1 MKKNILYT
9 AVLMLASV
17 VMTACSGDEDILSET
32 QTPAKGNLVVL
43 KGTLGSKGDQTR
55 TVADDGTG
63 NWEVGDQFAIYY
75 ETYSGH
81 ASAIATVSS
90 INDNGSANFTA
101 TLGAPKKGS
110 NNVSLVYPAT
120 AHDGQGGFKTDA
132 LMNQGGTLEYINENG
147 LDIETAAT
155 TVSVAGTT
163 ATLTSDV
170 QMQPEVCIYKMQL
183 RQDYYND
190 LDPIDHLEINDG
202 THTYSINAAEAN
214 NVFTVALLPTE
225 NADFTFSTITN
236 ESGPGLIYTKRIGVT
251 LTNCTPDN
259 VGDVFDSDGTI
270 YSVSRSSGLTRI
282 SSFSGITLEK
292 GKIYSQKIT
301 LYKIKRPVAVIVYVG
316 EHGTVDDSSTDPQT
330 GFRGL
335 AMSMQEST
343 KDNTNN
349 ASQNY
354 DVAGDGAF
362 FSTGKYKWC
371 NKKTEACTSHAC
383 DDITVARELKN
394 GISMTDELVNHE
406 SHTHWPARTA
416 RNYRAAN
423 YQYQRNS
430 NRYFSGSTE
439 YYNLPL
445 PSGTSNWFL
454 PSIGQWQL
462 IVWGLVSKTNG
473 ETFSTPLT
481 EDANSDMNASAF
493 NHILTNA
500 GADGLKTECKNY
512 FSSTE
517 SNNNNTWTFTLGNGS
532 GSYVINSS
540 KTGAWE
546 AYTRAVVAF

>member
-9 AVLMLASV
+9 VVLMLAGV
-17 VMTACSGDEDILSET
+17 VMAACSGDEDILSET

-55 TVADDGTG
+55 TIAEDGTG

-132 LMNQGGTLEYINENG
+132 LMNQEGTLDYINENG
-147 LDIETAAT
+147 LDIETAT
-155 TVSVAGTT
+155 TTMNVSGNT

-170 QMQPEVCIYKMQL
+170 QMQPEVCIYNMSFYKSTYTQVSVKK
-183 RQDYYND
+183 
-190 LDPIDHLEINDG
+190 LEINDG
-202 THTYSINAAEAN
+202 THTYTITSDAATKNA
-214 NVFTVALLPTE
+214 TVALLPTE
-225 NADFTFSTITN
+225 NADFTFSAITN
-236 ESGPGLIYTKRIGVT
+236 ESGQGVIYTKRIGVT
-251 LTNCTPDN
+251 LANCTPDN

-270 YSVSRSSGLTRI
+270 YGVSSGSGLTRTN
-282 SSFSGITLEK
+282 SFSGITLEK
-292 GKIYSQKIT
+292 GKFYSQQ
-301 LYKIKRPVAVIVYVG
+301 LYLAMIKRPVAVIVYVG

-330 GFRGL
+330 GFHGL
-335 AMSMQEST
+335 AMSMQESS
-343 KDNTNN
+343 KDNTLN
-349 ASQNY
+349 ANQNW
-354 DVAGDGAF
+354 DTAGDNAF
-362 FSTGKYKWC
+362 FPTGKYKWC
-371 NKKTEACTSHAC
+371 NQKTEACTSHAC

-406 SHTHWPARTA
+406 SHTHWSARTA
-416 RNYRAAN
+416 RNYRAAS
-423 YQYQRNS
+423 YQYQRNG
-430 NRYFSGSTE
+430 NYYFSGSTE

-462 IVWGLVSKTNG
+462 IVWGLLSKANG
-473 ETFSTPLT
+473 ETYSTPLT
-481 EDANSDMNASAF
+481 ENANSDMNASAF
-493 NHILTNA
+493 NRILTKA
-500 GADGLKTECKNY
+500 GADALKANCKNY
-512 FSSTE
+512 YSSTE
-517 SNNNNTWTFTLGNGS
+517 SNNNNTWTFTMGNGS

-540 KTGAWE
+540 KTGAYDP
-546 AYTRAVVAF
+546 YTRAVVAF

>member
-1 MKKNILYT
+1 
-9 AVLMLASV
+9 MLAGV
-17 VMTACSGDEDILSET
+17 VMTACSGDEDILSKT

-101 TLGAPKKGS
+101 KLGAPKKGS

-147 LDIETAAT
+147 LDIETATT

-183 RQDYYND
+183 RQDYYSD

-251 LTNCTPDN
+251 LGNCTPDN

-270 YSVSRSSGLTRI
+270 YSVSRGSGLTRI

-292 GKIYSQKIT
+292 GKFYSQKIT

-406 SHTHWPARTA
+406 SHTHLSARTA

-481 EDANSDMNASAF
+481 EDANSDMNAGAF

-500 GADGLKTECKNY
+500 GADGLKAECKNY